1 MTQEELDQMARQ
13 LAEEGPP
20 DLSEVIKMAEKFD
33 VAPQTMDDGRLMAG
47 LCLLIDTAFTNLAQM
62 KADPEFG
69 PLAQIATEAARQLL
83 AAAIRSA
90 YGLGRSSAELPG
102 PFANARLN

>member
-1 MTQEELDQMARQ
+1 MTQEELDAMARQ

-20 DLSEVIKMAEKFD
+20 DLSDVVKMAEKFD
-33 VAPQTMDDGRLMAG
+33 VPPQTVDDGRLMAG
-47 LCLLIDTAFTNLAQM
+47 LCLLIDTAFTNLAEM
-62 KADPEFG
+62 KSDPQFEQ
-69 PLAQIATEAARQLL
+69 LAKIGETAARQLL